1 MLVSKKK
8 YEQLRKNHI
17 SAVSEIQF
25 LEAELFKLLKEI
37 DNLKKTNKAPA
48 KKAVA
53 KKTTA
58 KPAKKAG
65 TK

>member
-8 YEQLRKNHI
+8 YKRLQLENKLQN
-17 SAVSEIQF
+17 VVIQSLTYE
-25 LEAELFKLLKEI
+25 LEKARSGKGV
-37 DNLKKTNKAPA
+37 KKATAPA

-58 KPAKKAG
+58 KKPVKG
-65 TK
+65 